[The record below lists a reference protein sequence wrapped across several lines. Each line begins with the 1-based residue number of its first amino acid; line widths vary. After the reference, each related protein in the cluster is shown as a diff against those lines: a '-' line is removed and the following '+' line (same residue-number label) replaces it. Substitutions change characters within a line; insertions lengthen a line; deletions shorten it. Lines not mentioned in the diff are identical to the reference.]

1 MHPRWRLP
9 GLMGLLVAAVLLW
22 RWQADPGESAAADTG
37 IAVSE
42 PGPPAEDSADAGAAP
57 AQAGDSARPT
67 AVRPNPAS
75 APRKEPAVALD
86 APALGYRAS
95 AAQRADDMARLV
107 AADDLAPLLAEFKRR
122 AANGDADAAARMRDI
137 YDECMGV
144 DLYQGPSSTTP
155 GVPRTISFPGSLPL
169 EDPRRQAALQIGNAR
184 CAGVLPPGDRNA
196 RIRQLG
202 QNVASSRRLAAD
214 LGHLPSRVRLQPF
227 GLDRALW
234 AREQRPQALALLR
247 DGSPEALFE
256 LTGFAGFA
264 TPYSEHSW
272 TLAACAQGYPCE
284 QSPFLRNFW
293 CVQFGTLCDVSSF
306 PEYIRQ
312 SSSARDWRRYQAE
325 RDQILALLR
334 AGNLGALLLP
344 DPAIGGGG

>member
-1 MHPRWRLP
+1 ML
-9 GLMGLLVAAVLLW
+9 AW
-22 RWQADPGESAAADTG
+22 RWQADIGQSAGVDYG
-37 IAVSE
+37 NMAVPE
-42 PGPPAEDSADAGAAP
+42 LGQATEITADAGAAL
-57 AQAGDSARPT
+57 AQT
-67 AVRPNPAS
+67 S
-75 APRKEPAVALD
+75 APPRQTAAVPTPISRPPKDAAVALD
-86 APALGYRAS
+86 APALGYRVS

-122 AANGDADAAARMRDI
+122 AAQGDADAAARMRDI

-155 GVPRTISFPGSLPL
+155 GASRTISFPGSLPL
-169 EDPRRQAALQIGNAR
+169 EDPRRQAAMQIGNAR

-196 RIRQLG
+196 RISQLG
-202 QNVASSRRLAAD
+202 QSVATSRRLAAD
-214 LGHLPSRVRLQPF
+214 LGHLPSRVGLQPF

-247 DGSPEALFE
+247 DGSPEALFA

-264 TPYSEHSW
+264 TPYSEQSW

-293 CVQFGTLCDVSSF
+293 CVQFGTQCDVSSF
-306 PEYIRQ
+306 PEHIRQ

-325 RDQILALLR
+325 RDQILARLQ
-334 AGNLGALLLP
+334 AGDLGALLLP
-344 DPAIGGGG
+344 DEATGGGG